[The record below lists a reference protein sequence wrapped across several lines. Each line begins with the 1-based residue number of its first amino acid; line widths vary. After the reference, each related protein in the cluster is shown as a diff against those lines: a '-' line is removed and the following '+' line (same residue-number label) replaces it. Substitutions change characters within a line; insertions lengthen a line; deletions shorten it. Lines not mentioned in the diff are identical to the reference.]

1 MLVSALGL
9 GVGERVAAAATK
21 TAAPAGPIPY
31 SYRPNVTVCATP
43 LPDVAGGKPV
53 RASSSV
59 AGKDTPFNGN
69 DGYELSKRAPAN
81 SQFPHWW
88 QVDLEGYFDLSGTQ
102 IVWPS
107 QGASYTYRIE
117 ASTDGTTWSTFV
129 NRVDNATDTRIR
141 QDTFAAQNVRF
152 VRVTLLAVSGT
163 NLVGFCDFQAFG
175 KLRAGSDVALAKI
188 AYASSGDQ
196 AANAIDGS
204 DSTKWTADGL
214 YWRVDLLAKHDLKGV
229 EVTWAE
235 DGVRYDYVV
244 ETSVDKSTWKT
255 VVDRSAN
262 TSRSKVQSASFTE
275 SGVMY
280 VRLRMIGVDDGHPA
294 RFSEFKVLATQT
306 DVALKKPASAS
317 SNDSAAVRANDGD
330 QASAWVAA
338 NGDPQWWM
346 VDLGS
351 LHDLNT
357 IRTRWEADVAYRFTV
372 EASAD
377 KQTWTKIVDRSSNTA
392 TSQPYSDTVTA
403 TGVRYVR
410 VNFISAGG
418 WWAGL
423 RACEV
428 LGRPSAM
435 IDVALNKP
443 ASASSNDSVAA
454 RANDGDQQ
462 SIWIAAN
469 ANPQWWMV
477 DLGAPH
483 DLNTIRTRWEANAA
497 YRFTVEA
504 SADKQTWTKIVDRS
518 TNTATSQPYSDTVTA
533 TGVRYVRVNFIS
545 AGGWWAGLRA
555 CEVLGRPSASN
566 AALARPT
573 YTNDTEAYA
582 NREKGNDGSESTS
595 FEFLGYGDPYVYK
608 VDLLQQFDISGIEIA
623 WSTFGTRSPYRVEAS
638 PDNTQWTSLLPATT
652 ATSVNSNS
660 VSAQK
665 VRFVRVLVPSTHD
678 SYKSGIQRLK
688 VLGAPSAAVNL
699 AAGRGV
705 KKKRETNVLRWRV
718 ELAGLAKLESIQIDW
733 QDPSIVGEYTVD
745 VSSDSQTWVPA
756 VKFSGPAAQ
765 SEASRRL
772 RAHQVRFVR
781 VTAPIPSGTA
791 VEPGLVSLAVTGTMM
806 RDESILDLEARKSFD
821 YFWELANTDQNSGG
835 FGLITER
842 TGRPE
847 PTSTSGTG
855 FGLAAL
861 VIGADRGWV
870 TREAAYDRAL
880 GTLNTLLSLEH
891 RFGVLYHYYNRDD
904 GTVYYWDDAGRSE
917 VGLIDT
923 QLMLNGV
930 IVAGEYFG
938 GEVKTKADELYRRVD
953 WASFRD
959 AQTNLYH
966 MSYFD
971 ETDEFKYFWSWSS
984 EAKLMYV
991 LGAGSPTHP
1000 VPPEM
1005 FYAFERHEGTY
1016 GETYPSLINTW
1027 FGSLFTYQFA
1037 EIFADFR
1044 NSKDSQGVDWWRN
1057 AVLAT
1062 KTHKEYATREDANF
1076 RTFGPDM
1083 WGMSASMTPSGQYS
1097 SAVGAPPSG
1106 YSNTSHENDGTVS
1119 PDGAG
1124 GSLAMDP
1131 QSVTRVLD
1139 NCYYNYPE
1147 AWGTYG
1153 FLNALNFDWQPAWVS
1168 DEEFALDKGAA
1179 LVSIENHRSGLL
1191 WRLFMQNSYVLD
1203 GLKKV
1208 GIVYAPNSTPLD
1220 VAIAAAQIVLDRVTA
1235 ANPSA
1240 PAVGQ
1245 LSAAIRTAQKA
1256 RLDATTQEEVT
1267 EAAAVLKA
1275 ATDGVVE

>member
-1 MLVSALGL
+1 MSRRNILRGGGSLVLLSALGL
-9 GVGERVAAAATK
+9 GVGERVASAAAR
-21 TAAPAGPIPY
+21 AAGTAGPVPY
-31 SYRPNVTVCATP
+31 SYRPNVTVDASP
-43 LPDVAGGKPV
+43 FPDVAAGKPA

-69 DGYELSKRAPAN
+69 DGYELSKWAPSN
-81 SQFPHWW
+81 GQFPQWW

-107 QGASYTYRIE
+107 EGARYTYRIE
-117 ASTDGTTWSTFV
+117 ASADGTTWSTFV
-129 NRVDNATDTRIR
+129 DRVDDAVDTRIR
-141 QDTFAAQNVRF
+141 QDAFAATNVRF
-152 VRVTLLAVSGT
+152 VRVTILAVSGAD
-163 NLVGFCDFQAFG
+163 VAGFCDFQAFG
-175 KLRAGSDVALAKI
+175 QLHAGSDVALAKI

-204 DSTKWTADGL
+204 DGTKWTADGL
-214 YWRVDLLAKHDLKGV
+214 YWRVDLQGKYDVTGV

-244 ETSVDKSTWKT
+244 EVSADKATWKA

-262 TSRSKVQSASFTE
+262 TARSKVQSASFTE
-275 SGVMY
+275 SDVMF
-280 VRLRMIGVDDGHPA
+280 VRLRMIGVDDGHKA
-294 RFSEFKVLATQT
+294 RFSEFKVLGTLSPKT
-306 DVALKKPASAS
+306 DVALNKPASAS
-317 SNDSAAVRANDGD
+317 SNSSAAAAANDGN
-330 QASAWVAA
+330 QESTWVAA
-338 NGDPQWWM
+338 DGDPQWWM
-346 VDLGS
+346 VDLGAP
-351 LHDLNT
+351 HDLNT
-357 IRTRWEADVAYRFTV
+357 VRTRWEAAVAAYQFTV

-377 KQTWTKIVDRSSNTA
+377 KQAWTRIVDRSTNTS

-410 VNFISAGG
+410 VNFVGAGG

-428 LGRPSAM
+428 LGRPSEG
-435 IDVALNKP
+435 
-443 ASASSNDSVAA
+443 SQ
-454 RANDGDQQ
+454 DG
-462 SIWIAAN
+462 
-469 ANPQWWMV
+469 
-477 DLGAPH
+477 G
-483 DLNTIRTRWEANAA
+483 
-497 YRFTVEA
+497 
-504 SADKQTWTKIVDRS
+504 
-518 TNTATSQPYSDTVTA
+518 
-533 TGVRYVRVNFIS
+533 
-545 AGGWWAGLRA
+545 
-555 CEVLGRPSASN
+555 N
-566 AALARPT
+566 AALSKPT
-573 YTNDTEAYA
+573 YTNDAAAYDD
-582 NREKGNDGSESTS
+582 REQGNDGSDSTA
-595 FEFLGYGDPYVYK
+595 FEFLSYGDPYVYK
-608 VDLLQQFDISGIEIA
+608 VDLLQEFDVSGVEVA
-623 WSTFGTRSPYRVEAS
+623 WSDFGTRRPYKVEVS
-638 PDNTQWTSLLPATT
+638 PDNEQWTSLLTTT
-652 ATSVNSNS
+652 AKSLNRNK

-665 VRFVRVLVPSTHD
+665 VRFVRLLVPSAHD

-688 VLGAPSAAVNL
+688 VLGALSAARNL
-699 AAGRGV
+699 AAGR
-705 KKKRETNVLRWRV
+705 KIWTKREGDVRWWKV
-718 ELAGLAKLESIQIDW
+718 EFAGLAQLQSVQIMWTNPAKVDR
-733 QDPSIVGEYTVD
+733 YTIE
-745 VSSDSQTWVPA
+745 VSSDGHTWVPA
-756 VKFSGPAAQ
+756 VKFRGPARD
-765 SEASRRL
+765 SEVKRRL
-772 RAHQVRFVR
+772 RAHHIRFLR
-781 VTAPIPSGTA
+781 VTVPRDTATA
-791 VEPGLVSLAVTGTMM
+791 VSALHVRGTVT
-806 RDESILDLEARKSFD
+806 RDESVLDLEARKSFD
-821 YFWELANTDQNSGG
+821 YFWELANTDPDSGG

-891 RFGVLYHYYNRDD
+891 RYGVLYHYYNRDD

-938 GEVKTKADELYRRVD
+938 GEVKTKAEELYRRVD

-1016 GETYPSLINTW
+1016 GETYPTFINTW

-1044 NSKDSQGVDWWRN
+1044 NSKDRKGVDWWRN

-1062 KTHKEYATREDANF
+1062 RTHKEYATREDANF

-1083 WGMSASMTPSGQYS
+1083 WGMSASMTPNGSYS
-1097 SAVGAPPSG
+1097 SALGAPPSG
-1106 YSNTSHENDGTVS
+1106 YANDQHQNDGTVS

-1131 QSVTRVLD
+1131 ESVTRVLD

-1153 FLNALNFDWQPAWVS
+1153 FLNAVNFDAEPAWVS

-1203 GLKKV
+1203 GLRKV
-1208 GIVYAPNSTPLD
+1208 EIEYRLNSTPLD
-1220 VAIAAAQIVLDRVTA
+1220 VAIAAAQIVLDRATA
-1235 ANPSA
+1235 TNPA
-1240 PAVGQ
+1240 GRAAAE
-1245 LSAAIRTAQKA
+1245 LSGAIRTARDA

-1267 EAAAVLKA
+1267 QATAALNA
-1275 ATDGVVE
+1275 ATERLVE